1 MWWSARDGGTDYAMK
16 GRNGMTVLLAG
27 GKTGGH
33 LFPGIA
39 VAEELRSRGV
49 PVVFVGTRGGLE
61 EQELPARG
69 FELELIRAGG
79 LKGKGLFDTLRNL
92 AVLPVALLRSWLIIR
107 RRRAVAVVSLGG
119 FAAGPVA
126 LAARLCGRR
135 VFVMEQ
141 NTVPGITNR
150 IVGRFADRI
159 FLSFPDIRS
168 VFAPA
173 RAVLTG
179 NPVRRE
185 VVEGAPRE
193 LGGGKKVLAVFGGS
207 QGAHS
212 LNQMMMHLARAYP
225 GDLGAYFVFHQTG
238 VQDLDAVRRAYAETG
253 IAAETVP
260 FVRDVGAVYRAAD
273 IIVCRA
279 GATTI
284 AELAALRRPAIYVP
298 FPFAADNHQYHNA
311 RFMTE
316 RGGGAL
322 VEDAGPVEER
332 VGHLRAALKD
342 IAERREEWSRRMA
355 AELPGERADRRI
367 ADEIQAL
374 TMAGGA

>member
-1 MWWSARDGGTDYAMK
+1 MNGNK
-16 GRNGMTVLLAG
+16 GMTILLAG

-39 VAEELRSRGV
+39 VAEELRARGV
-49 PVVFVGTRGGLE
+49 PVAFVGTRGGLE

-69 FELELIRAGG
+69 FELDIIRAGG

-92 AVLPVALLRSWLIIR
+92 AVLPFALLRSWLIIR
-107 RRRAVAVVSLGG
+107 RRRAGAVVSLGG

-126 LAARLCGRR
+126 LAARLSGRR

-159 FLSFPDIRS
+159 FLSFPDIRG
-168 VFAPA
+168 VFPPT

-185 VVEGAPRE
+185 VIEGAPRE
-193 LGGGKKVLAVFGGS
+193 LGDGRQVLAVFGGS

-212 LNQMMMHLARAYP
+212 LNEMLMHLARAYP
-225 GDLGAYFVFHQTG
+225 GDLGNYFVFHQTG
-238 VQDLDAVRRAYAETG
+238 AQDLDAVRRVYAESG
-253 IAAETVP
+253 IAAEAVP
-260 FVRDVGAVYRAAD
+260 FVRDVGAVYRAAAV
-273 IIVCRA
+273 IVCRA

-284 AELAALRRPAIYVP
+284 AELAALRRPAVYVP

-322 VEDAGPVEER
+322 VEDAGTVEER
-332 VGHLRAALKD
+332 GERLRAALKEL
-342 IAERREEWSRRMA
+342 AERREEWSRRMA

-367 ADEIQAL
+367 ADEILAP

>member
-1 MWWSARDGGTDYAMK
+1 MN
-16 GRNGMTVLLAG
+16 GRNGMTVLIAG

-49 PVVFVGTRGGLE
+49 PVAFVGTRGGLE
-61 EQELPARG
+61 EKELPARG
-69 FELELIRAGG
+69 FELDIIRAGG

-92 AVLPVALLRSWLIIR
+92 AVLPFALLRSWLIIR
-107 RRRAVAVVSLGG
+107 RRRAGAVVSLGG

-126 LAARLCGRR
+126 LAARLSGRR

-159 FLSFPDIRS
+159 FLSFPDIRG
-168 VFAPA
+168 VFPPT

-185 VVEGAPRE
+185 VIEGASRD
-193 LGGGKKVLAVFGGS
+193 LGDGRKVLAVFGGS

-212 LNQMMMHLARAYP
+212 LNEMLMHLARVHP
-225 GDLGAYFVFHQTG
+225 GALGGYFVFHQTG
-238 VQDLDAVRRAYAETG
+238 AQDLDAVRRVYAESG
-253 IAAETVP
+253 IAAEAVP
-260 FVRDVGAVYRAAD
+260 FVHDVGAVYRAAAA
-273 IIVCRA
+273 IVCRA

-284 AELAALRRPAIYVP
+284 AELAALRKPAVYVP

-311 RFMTE
+311 RFVTE

-322 VEDAGPVEER
+322 IEDAGPVEER
-332 VGHLRAALKD
+332 AERLLAALKEL
-342 IAERREEWSRRMA
+342 AGRREEWSRRMA

-367 ADEIQAL
+367 ADEILAPA
-374 TMAGGA
+374 MAGGA

>member
-1 MWWSARDGGTDYAMK
+1 
-16 GRNGMTVLLAG
+16 MTILLAG

-49 PVVFVGTRGGLE
+49 PVAFVGTRGGLE
-61 EQELPARG
+61 ERELPARG
-69 FELELIRAGG
+69 FELDIIRAGG

-92 AVLPVALLRSWLIIR
+92 AILPAALLRSWLIIR
-107 RRRAVAVVSLGG
+107 RCRAVAVVSLGG

-126 LAARLCGRR
+126 LAARLSGRR

-159 FLSFPDIRS
+159 FLSFPDIHG

-173 RAVLTG
+173 RAILTG

-185 VVEGAPRE
+185 VVEGSPGD
-193 LGGGKKVLAVFGGS
+193 LGGGRKVLAVFGGS

-212 LNQMMMHLARAYP
+212 LNEMMMRLAVAYP
-225 GDLGAYFVFHQTG
+225 EDLKDYFVFHQTG
-238 VQDLDAVRRAYAETG
+238 AQDLDAVRRVYVESG
-253 IAAETVP
+253 IAAEAVP
-260 FVRDVGAVYRAAD
+260 FVRDVGAVYRTAQ

-284 AELAALRRPAIYVP
+284 AELAALRKPAVYVP

-322 VEDAGPVEER
+322 VEDAGPIEER
-332 VGHLRAALKD
+332 VEHLRAALKEL
-342 IAERREEWSRRMA
+342 AEHREEWSRRMA
-355 AELPGERADRRI
+355 VELPGERADRRI
-367 ADEIQAL
+367 ADEILAL
-374 TMAGGA
+374 TTDGGA